1 MARGDRLTPTPSAAA
16 PVARAYAMLAA
27 AMLFWAGN
35 AIAGRLVRDDI
46 PPATLSL
53 MRWIGALAL
62 LLPFAWAHLV
72 RDRKILL
79 AAWPRVVV
87 IGLLGVAAFNALYY
101 LGLHST
107 TASNGLLL
115 QALIPALVLI
125 CDRSFFGVH
134 PPWSALVGVAVSTLG
149 VVIIVFRGDPALLG
163 GFVLGR
169 GDAIILAAVVV
180 WALYTSL
187 LRTKPAAHPLAF
199 LAATFAV
206 GVVALVPLAVA
217 ELAGGARVIWTP
229 TTLAVVG
236 YVAVFPSLLSYLLFG
251 AGVAAL
257 GAGRAGQT
265 LNLMPLFGALLAS
278 ALLGERLYVYHA
290 IGMAMIL
297 IGLAIGL
304 IGARSGQAKPISP

>member
-1 MARGDRLTPTPSAAA
+1 
-16 PVARAYAMLAA
+16 
-27 AMLFWAGN
+27 MLFWAGN

-53 MRWIGALAL
+53 MRWVGALAL
-62 LLPFAWAHLV
+62 LLPFAWGHLV
-72 RDRKILL
+72 RDRAVLI

-101 LGLHST
+101 FGLHYT

-115 QALIPALVLI
+115 QALIPTLVLV
-125 CDRSFFGVH
+125 CDRLIFGIR
-134 PPWSALVGVAVSTLG
+134 PGWSAVAGVAVSTVG
-149 VVIIVFRGDPALLG
+149 VAVIVFRGDPALLV

-169 GDAIILAAVVV
+169 GDAIILVSVVV

-187 LRTKPAAHPLAF
+187 LRTKPDAHPLAF
-199 LAATFAV
+199 LAATFMA
-206 GVVALVPLAVA
+206 GLVALLPLSVA
-217 ELAGGARVIWTP
+217 ELAGGARLHWTP
-229 TTLAVVG
+229 TTIAVVG

-265 LNLMPLFGALLAS
+265 INLMPLFGALLAA
-278 ALLGERLYVYHA
+278 ALLGETLHGYHA
-290 IGMAMIL
+290 IGMALIL
-297 IGLAIGL
+297 VGLAIGL
-304 IGARSGQAKPISP
+304 LGARAVRRM